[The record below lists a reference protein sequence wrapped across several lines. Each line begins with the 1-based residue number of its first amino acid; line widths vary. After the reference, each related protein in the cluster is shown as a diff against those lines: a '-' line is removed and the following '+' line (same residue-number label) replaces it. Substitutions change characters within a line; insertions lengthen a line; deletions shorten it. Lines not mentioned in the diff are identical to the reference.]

1 MTSEQPNPAPRPLS
15 GLPLEGIRILDIT
28 VVWAGPYG
36 TMQLADWGAEV
47 IRVESTQR
55 MATSTRGD
63 MAHPPSAMYRR
74 GSALGYAQN
83 DGGERPWNRHS
94 IFNSNSRNK
103 LSVTVDMTTTE
114 GQEVFEEL
122 VRRSDGLVENNVPV
136 SMERLGV
143 TWERLSSINPK
154 FVLVRQP
161 AFGLD
166 GPYKN
171 YRTWGNHMESLSGH
185 PALRGYPDE
194 DLERAAS
201 GVPSDASGG
210 IGGALAMMM
219 GLRYRERTGKG
230 AMIEVP
236 TAENFVPFLGDFIMD
251 YTMNGRMHEK
261 LANQHLY
268 WAPHN
273 VYACAGHDRWVTIA
287 CRNDEEFQRLCAE
300 MGQAELA
307 FDQRFRDSL
316 NRWRNRAELDRVI
329 ADWTGDQDHKDV
341 MHRLQKV
348 GVSAG
353 AVLDEGD
360 ALADPH
366 LADRGFFETLV
377 HPEIDGEYRHPGPLF
392 QMASMRNHLWRHA
405 PRLGEDNE
413 YVYKTIL
420 EFSDEKYAEFE
431 AQGHIGMDYDPSVP

>member
-1 MTSEQPNPAPRPLS
+1 MTSDQPNPAPRPRT
-15 GLPLEGIRILDIT
+15 GLPLEGLRILDIT

-47 IRVESTQR
+47 IRIESTQR

-63 MAHPPSAMYRR
+63 MARPPQVMVDR
-74 GSALGYAQN
+74 GGALGYAQR
-83 DGGERPWNRHS
+83 DGKERPWNRHT

-103 LSVTVDMTTTE
+103 LSMTVDITKPE
-114 GQEVFEEL
+114 GWEVFEEL
-122 VRRSDGLVENNVPV
+122 VRRSDGLIENNVPV

-143 TWERLSSINPK
+143 TWERLSAINPR

-161 AFGLD
+161 GFGLE

-185 PALRGYPDE
+185 PALRAYPEE
-194 DLERAAS
+194 DLDRGAS
-201 GVPSDASGG
+201 GVPSDAAGG
-210 IGGALAMMM
+210 IGGALAMMV
-219 GLRYRERTGKG
+219 GLRQRERTGKG
-230 AMIEVP
+230 VMIELP

-251 YTMNGRMHEK
+251 FSMNGRVHTQ

-273 VYACAGHDRWVTIA
+273 VYACAGNDRWLTIA
-287 CRNDEEFQRLCAE
+287 CRDDPEFQKLCE
-300 MGQAELA
+300 VMGASELA
-307 FDQRFRDSL
+307 SDDRFKDSL
-316 NRWRNRAELDRVI
+316 TRWENRGELDGI
-329 ADWTGDQDHKDV
+329 IGSWTETRDATEL
-341 MHRLQKV
+341 MHRLQAA
-348 GVSAG
+348 GVPAG
-353 AVLDEGD
+353 AVMDEAD

-366 LADRGFFETLV
+366 MEERGFYETLT

-392 QMASMRNHLWRHA
+392 RMESGPNHLWRHA

-413 YVYKTIL
+413 YVYKQVLGFT
-420 EFSDEKYAEFE
+420 DEKYAEFE
-431 AQGHIGMDYDPSVP
+431 RTGHIGMDYDPSVP